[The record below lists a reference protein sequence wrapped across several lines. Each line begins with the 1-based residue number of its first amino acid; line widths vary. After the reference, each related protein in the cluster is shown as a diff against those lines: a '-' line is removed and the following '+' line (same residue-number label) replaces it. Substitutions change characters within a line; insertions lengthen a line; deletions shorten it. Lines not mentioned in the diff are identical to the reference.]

1 MPKSGAAEGPAE
13 DRASIPSQLTHLG
26 PGKAPQEATD
36 RSKADLRV
44 RDRERAELLILIRAM
59 KVKRVQIQGQLRL

>member
-26 PGKAPQEATD
+26 LGRAPQEATD
-36 RSKADLRV
+36 RAKADLRV
-44 RDRERAELLILIRAM
+44 HDRE
-59 KVKRVQIQGQLRL
+59 